1 MIWNFYFSGIL
12 YGRIREENETL
23 TIQSLNIETG
33 CLGEEKAFKEEEN
46 SFFQRLCSRD
56 IRGFFSKKE
65 RYEEEISRGK
75 EGFVLNGERFTR
87 RREEAYVLRNR
98 KFPLDL
104 FYENGKIWAVLM
116 SGRDYTGVLVKEAW
130 RREPS

>member
-46 SFFQRLCSRD
+46 SFFQGLCSRD

-75 EGFVLNGERFTR
+75 EGFVLNGC
-87 RREEAYVLRNR
+87 L
-98 KFPLDL
+98 L
-104 FYENGKIWAVLM
+104 
-116 SGRDYTGVLVKEAW
+116 YTSDAADEL
-130 RREPS
+130 